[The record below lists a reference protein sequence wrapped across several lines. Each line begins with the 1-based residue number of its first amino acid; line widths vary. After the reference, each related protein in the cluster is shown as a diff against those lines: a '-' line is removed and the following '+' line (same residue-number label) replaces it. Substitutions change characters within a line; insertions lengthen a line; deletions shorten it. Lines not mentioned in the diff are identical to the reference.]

1 MLDSVARRAARLS
14 ARAQVAFT
22 RDLAAARAAAGLS
35 QAQLAALMGVDA
47 TTVAGME
54 RLDSDPRL
62 SQLRQ
67 YLTACG
73 ASLVLSVVAP
83 ASSE

>member
-1 MLDSVARRAARLS
+1 MQESRTRRVARQS
-14 ARAQVAFT
+14 AQAQVAFT
-22 RDLAAARAAAGLS
+22 RNLAAVRDGAGLS

-73 ASLVLSVVAP
+73 ASLLLAVVP
-83 ASSE
+83 ASLE